1 MCAPRLACVSLAKED
16 FMKNIVVL
24 GAGTGGALI
33 SNMLTH
39 HLDLTEWKITVI
51 DKSRLHVYQP
61 GLLFIPFRLYGYDSV
76 QALTKDITDPLPRN
90 VEFVA
95 ATIKLIDHEKKRVET
110 DQGDY
115 AYDFLVC
122 SMGCS
127 MAPEDVEGLDEAL
140 GEKVFTFYT
149 GGNAQKLADALD
161 TMAEGR
167 LVIDICNMPIKC
179 PVAPVEFAFLAD
191 YYFHLKGIRDR
202 VDITLVT
209 PYTGAFTKPN
219 ANRVLTE
226 IAHKKGI
233 NIVPN
238 FTAASV
244 DTEAKRLTAFEGATV
259 DYDLLVTIPANV
271 GPAVID
277 DSGLGDGNGFGLTDP
292 RTLKSKKTDYLYFMG
307 DNTNV
312 ATSKAGSVAHF
323 EAETVLEN
331 LLREMEGKPPLQSYD
346 GHSNCFIES
355 GYHKALLIDFNYDME
370 PLEGS
375 FPTPY
380 MGPFSLLKESYL
392 NHLGKMTF
400 EWVYWNMLLPGRLGH
415 VPMLPSHMNFL
426 GKDLKTAPQLRHAQ
440 ELHVRDVM
448 SKSVIS
454 IKRGA
459 SLTEAVNIMTKERVS
474 GLPVLDEAGKLIGI
488 VTEGDFISAMDINGG
503 AVAGALETV
512 VRKHRAR
519 KKMGTIV
526 DDIMTREPIT
536 IKQDDTLQKAVEMMD
551 RSRIKR
557 LIVTDDDNRVNGV
570 VSRRDVIKLFAMK

>member
-1 MCAPRLACVSLAKED
+1 
-16 FMKNIVVL
+16 MKNIVVL

-61 GLLFIPFRLYGYDSV
+61 GLLFIPFRLYGYNSV
-76 QALTKDITDPLPRN
+76 QALTRDITEPLPRN
-90 VEFVA
+90 VEFVG

-115 AYDFLVC
+115 PYDFLVS
-122 SMGCS
+122 SMGCGL
-127 MAPEDVEGLDEAL
+127 APEEVEGLDEAL
-140 GEKVFTFYT
+140 GEKVFTFYA
-149 GGNAQKLADALD
+149 GGHAEKLASELD
-161 TMAEGR
+161 KMVEGR

-202 VDITLVT
+202 VEISLVT

-226 IAHKKGI
+226 IAQRKGI
-233 NIVPN
+233 IIVPN
-238 FTAASV
+238 FTASSV
-244 DTEAKRLTAFEGATV
+244 DTEAKRLSSFEGGAV

-271 GPAVID
+271 GPEVID
-277 DSGLGDGNGFGLTDP
+277 DSELGDGNGFGLTDP
-292 RTLKSKKTDYLYFMG
+292 RTLKSKKAEGIYFMG

-331 LLREMEGKPPLQSYD
+331 LLREMEGKPPAQSYD

-370 PLEGS
+370 PLPGS
-375 FPTPY
+375 FPLPY
-380 MGPFSLLKESYL
+380 MGPFSLLQESYL
-392 NHLGKMTF
+392 NHVGKLTF

-426 GKDLKTAPQLRHAQ
+426 GKNLKTTPQIRHAQ
-440 ELHVRDVM
+440 ELHVEDVM
-448 SKSVIS
+448 SKKVVS

-459 SLTEAVNIMTKERVS
+459 SLNEAVNLMTKERVS
-474 GLPVLDEAGKLIGI
+474 GLPVLDEYGRLIGV

-503 AVAGALETV
+503 ALAGALEGV

-526 DDIMTREPIT
+526 DDIMTPNPIT
-536 IKQDDTLQKAVEMMD
+536 IKGEDTLQKAVETMD
-551 RSRIKR
+551 SSRVKR
-557 LIVTDDDNRVNGV
+557 LIVTDGDNHVHGV

>member
-1 MCAPRLACVSLAKED
+1 
-16 FMKNIVVL
+16 MKNIVVL
-24 GAGTGGALI
+24 GAGTGGTLI

-51 DKSRLHVYQP
+51 DRAKLHVYQP
-61 GLLFIPFRLYGYDSV
+61 GLLFIPFRLYGYNST
-76 QALTKDITDPLPRN
+76 QALAKEISEPLPRN
-90 VEFVA
+90 VDFVA
-95 ATIKLIDHEKKRVET
+95 ANIELIDHENKQVKT

-115 AYDFLVC
+115 PYDYLVC
-122 SMGCS
+122 SLGCS
-127 MAPEDVEGLDEAL
+127 LAPEEVEGLQEAL

-149 GGNAQKLADALD
+149 SEHAEKLADALD
-161 TMAEGR
+161 SMREGR
-167 LVIDICNMPIKC
+167 LVVDICNMPIKC
-179 PVAPVEFAFLAD
+179 PVAPVEFVFLAD
-191 YYFHLKGIRDR
+191 YYFHQKGIRDK
-202 VDITLVT
+202 VEITLVT
-209 PYTGAFTKPN
+209 PYSGAFTKPN
-219 ANRVLTE
+219 ANRVLTK
-226 IAHKKGI
+226 IAAEKGI
-233 NIVPN
+233 HIVPN
-238 FTAASV
+238 FTASAV
-244 DTEAKRLTAFEGATV
+244 DTDAKRLSSFEGTSV

-277 DSGLGDGNGFGLTDP
+277 ESGLGDGNGFALTDP
-292 RTLKSKKTDYLYFMG
+292 RTLKSKKADCIYFMG

-331 LLREMEGKPPLQSYD
+331 LLLEIEGKHPVSSYD

-392 NHLGKMTF
+392 NHMGKITF
-400 EWVYWNMLLPGRLGH
+400 EWVYWHMLLKGHLGH

-426 GKDLKTAPQLRHAQ
+426 GKDIKTTPQIRHAK

-448 SKSVIS
+448 SKEVFTIQ
-454 IKRGA
+454 RGA
-459 SLTEAVNIMTKERVS
+459 SLTEAVNIMTKNHVS
-474 GLPVLDEAGKLIGI
+474 GLPVLDENGSLSGV
-488 VTEGDFISAMDINGG
+488 VTEADFLSAMDIGGG

-519 KKMGTIV
+519 KHMGTIV
-526 DDIMTREPIT
+526 DDIMTSDPIT
-536 IKQDDTLQKAVEMMD
+536 IKEDDSLQTAVEMMD
-551 RSRIKR
+551 RSKVKR
-557 LIVTDDDNRVNGV
+557 LIVTDGNNHVNGV
-570 VSRRDVIKLFAMK
+570 VSRADVIKLFAMK

>member
-1 MCAPRLACVSLAKED
+1 
-16 FMKNIVVL
+16 MKNVVIL
-24 GAGTGGALI
+24 GAGTGGALMA
-33 SNMLTH
+33 NMLSR

-51 DKSRLHVYQP
+51 DRAQKHIYQP
-61 GLLFIPFRLYGYDSV
+61 GLLFIPFRLYGYD
-76 QALTKDITDPLPRN
+76 AIEPLAKDITVPLPRN

-95 ATIKLIDHEKKRVET
+95 ADIKLIDHDKKRVET
-110 DQGDY
+110 DKGEY
-115 AYDFLVC
+115 AYDYLV
-122 SMGCS
+122 SALGCHI
-127 MAPEDVEGLDEAL
+127 APEDVEGLAENL

-149 GGNAQKLADALD
+149 LEHAHKLAAALD
-161 TMAEGR
+161 EMKEGR

-202 VDITLVT
+202 VEISLVT
-209 PYTGAFTKPN
+209 PYSGAFTKPN

-226 IAHKKGI
+226 IAKQKGI

-238 FTAASV
+238 FTAAAV
-244 DTEAKRLTAFEGATV
+244 DVDAKRLTALEGGAV
-259 DYDLLVTIPANV
+259 DYDLLVAIPANA
-271 GPAVID
+271 GPEVLD
-277 DSGLGDGNGFGLTDP
+277 DSGLGDGAGFGLTDP
-292 RTLKSKKTDYLYFMG
+292 RTLKSRKADCIYFMG

-331 LLREMEGKPPLQSYD
+331 LLREMEGKPALASYD

-375 FPTPY
+375 FPMPY

-400 EWVYWNMLLPGRLGH
+400 EWVYWNMLLPGRLGQ

-426 GKDLKTAPQLRHAQ
+426 GKDLNTTPQIRHAR
-440 ELHVRDVM
+440 EMHVSDVM
-448 SKSVIS
+448 SKNVLTVRSGS
-454 IKRGA
+454 
-459 SLTEAVNIMTKERVS
+459 SLIDAVHLMNKEHVS
-474 GLPVLDEAGKLIGI
+474 GLPVLNADGRLSGI
-488 VTEGDFISAMDINGG
+488 VTEGDFLSAMDIGGG
-503 AVAGALETV
+503 AMAGALESV

-519 KKMGTIV
+519 KQMGTIV
-526 DDIMTREPIT
+526 DDIMTGDPIT
-536 IKQDDTLQKAVEMMD
+536 IKEDDTLQTAVETMD
-551 RSRIKR
+551 RNRVKR
-557 LIVTDDDNRVNGV
+557 LVVTDADNRVNGV
-570 VSRRDVIKLFAMK
+570 VSRADVIKLFAMK